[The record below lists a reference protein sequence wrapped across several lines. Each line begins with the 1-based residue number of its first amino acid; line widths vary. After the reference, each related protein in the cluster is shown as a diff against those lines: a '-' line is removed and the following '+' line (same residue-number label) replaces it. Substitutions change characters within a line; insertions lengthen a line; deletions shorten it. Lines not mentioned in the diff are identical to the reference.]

1 MEKIKENCEKS
12 FTQCR
17 DYIIEQLS
25 NIGKLETPIST
36 YRQCDEDI
44 TPIYEECV
52 IVEISNG
59 IVYYDNGFEHL
70 SLLSM
75 NELYNIFNSL

>member
-17 DYIIEQLS
+17 EYIIEQLS

-36 YRQCDEDI
+36 HRQCDE
-44 TPIYEECV
+44 TIYEECV